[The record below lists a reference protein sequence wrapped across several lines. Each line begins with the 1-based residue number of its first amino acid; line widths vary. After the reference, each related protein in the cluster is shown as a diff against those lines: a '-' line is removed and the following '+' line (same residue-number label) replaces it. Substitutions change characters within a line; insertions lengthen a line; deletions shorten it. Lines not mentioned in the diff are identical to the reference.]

1 METLD
6 QIALRHGTDK
16 ASNVHRFTP
25 IYEPLFEPF
34 RDQEIRLLE
43 IGVYEGASLRTWQD
57 YFRKAL
63 IVGVDINP
71 AAKTHE
77 AERVIVMV
85 GDQANRDFLSQVAE
99 SGPFQIVIDDGGHL
113 PDQQRTS
120 LTALWASVLPGGI
133 YAVEDIH
140 TSYLEDWQG
149 AWRREGT
156 MVEMLKDVLDDV
168 NEPWHH
174 QPTVLPNLASIH
186 LYQELALLLKRPSS
200 ADSAPADR
208 P

>member
-1 METLD
+1 
-6 QIALRHGTDK
+6 
-16 ASNVHRFTP
+16 
-25 IYEPLFEPF
+25 
-34 RDQEIRLLE
+34 
-43 IGVYEGASLRTWQD
+43 
-57 YFRKAL
+57 
-63 IVGVDINP
+63 
-71 AAKTHE
+71 
-77 AERVIVMV
+77 
-85 GDQANRDFLSQVAE
+85 
-99 SGPFQIVIDDGGHL
+99 
-113 PDQQRTS
+113 
-120 LTALWASVLPGGI
+120 VLPGGI